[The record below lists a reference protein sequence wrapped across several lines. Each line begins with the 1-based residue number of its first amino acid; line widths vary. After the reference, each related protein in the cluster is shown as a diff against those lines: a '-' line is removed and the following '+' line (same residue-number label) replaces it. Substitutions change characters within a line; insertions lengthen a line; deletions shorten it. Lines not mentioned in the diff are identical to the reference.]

1 MRVSCPAFDNGER
14 IPRHYTADGENVS
27 PPLSWSDPPPG
38 TKSIALICDD
48 PDAPSGTFVHWLAW
62 GISPELRELPENVK
76 PGARDVIQGTN
87 GFGKIG
93 YGGPSPP
100 PGNPHRYFFR
110 LYALDTLLQLPAG
123 ATKEQVLRAMQGH
136 VLAQAELMGVYA
148 RR

>member
-62 GISPELRELPENVK
+62 GISPGLRELSESVK

-110 LYALDTLLQLPAG
+110 LYALDYEPQLKRG
-123 ATKEQVLRAMQGH
+123 ATRAALERAIEAH
-136 VLAQAELMGVYA
+136 VLAEGRLMGKYG
-148 RR
+148 R